1 MTVTATWERVCVC
14 VCVFMMCRIFTTF
27 TQFSNS
33 YLNSVWLCHV
43 KIHQINESNDLRLL
57 NNNDLSSLSSC
68 DSDLHSQVYSQLL
81 VLLFLTF
88 ILWLFFYTH
97 THTLSRTY
105 THSVIIYSSFYKQ
118 SILRSTKSGF
128 QPFHNCRYNYNINF
142 KACWQ
147 AIICFCLFFFFVI
160 TSPETLHM
168 S

>member
-1 MTVTATWERVCVC
+1 
-14 VCVFMMCRIFTTF
+14 MMCRIFTTF

-97 THTLSRTY
+97 THSLGTSTFDSPNLKPCLLTTRPQAADDQILQISKTCHSQTQHEEPEKYFRIRMIFIVIALCRRIFDLCPLWKHTS
-105 THSVIIYSSFYKQ
+105 THHHTKKIIISA
-118 SILRSTKSGF
+118 
-128 QPFHNCRYNYNINF
+128 N
-142 KACWQ
+142 
-147 AIICFCLFFFFVI
+147 
-160 TSPETLHM
+160 
-168 S
+168 